1 MTKFVPR
8 PYQVLIRDHILNH
21 ERGSVFASPG
31 MGKTSATVDS
41 FAELKLFGEA
51 NRMLVLAPK
60 RVAETSWPAE
70 RVKWETSFGHLTMAA
85 AVGTP
90 AQRLAALR
98 STPDILCANYE
109 QIEWLIEQYG
119 GHWPFDLVAADE
131 CFVAGTLVTAE
142 HGDVPIESLKPGT
155 RVLTRKGFKRVKRI
169 YRKKTESLVEVRSVN
184 GARVVCTPSHQFW
197 TESGWKSA
205 EDFGSTTVVHTRV
218 QGVPKGF
225 CHRAQPSYR
234 SDEGSVLQHQ
244 LPINLCHP
252 ENPRLFPCPQRCGA
266 DGVDQREQ
274 VVERRHPDARE
285 HPAETQCGA
294 QGAGL
299 DPERSARGER
309 SRYECF
315 GSIGGRTSDA
325 RLGLEPTD
333 FHQGVRGP
341 NDAQPLQT
349 RLRLAGEDGLLGS
362 GRAEPQSR
370 EGAGPGCEENPLF
383 EQSRVDSVSAVECA
397 SGTVVFDI
405 EVEDEHEYFAGGFL
419 VHNCTRL
426 KGLRI
431 SLQRRKRKDGTLGEP
446 FIVGQGASRAKALA
460 YVAHTK
466 VRRWVNLTGSPATN
480 GLVDVWG
487 PQWFVDAGKRL
498 GNSFEAFSQRWFRM
512 AYGSSREQQRLEPLP
527 HAQPEIERLLAQT
540 SITVDARDWF
550 DIDEPIERHILV
562 DLPQAARK
570 QYDEMQRDLFTY
582 VNEHPLEAFGAG
594 VKSLKCLQIASGS
607 VIHDDKGSWTP
618 VHDEKIEALRSIV
631 EETNG
636 EPLLVAYQYIADRE
650 RILKAFPFAK
660 SLEKNSD
667 ATIREFQAGKL
678 RMLVVHPASA
688 GHGLDLQY
696 HCRTLVDYSSG
707 YNLEFDEQV
716 IERIGPT
723 RQAQIGKKVA
733 VFRYR
738 IIARGTIEE
747 TAVIPRLKSKASVQD
762 ALKAAMKI
770 SR

>member
-1 MTKFVPR
+1 MSLFVPR
-8 PYQVLIRDHILNH
+8 PYQRLIRDHILNH

-51 NRMLVLAPK
+51 KRMLVLAPK
-60 RVAETSWPAE
+60 RVAESSWPGE
-70 RVKWETSFGHLTMAA
+70 RVKWQTSFGHISMAA
-85 AVGTP
+85 AVGSP
-90 AQRLAALR
+90 EQRLAALR
-98 STPDILCANYE
+98 STPDILCSNYE

-119 GHWPFDLVAADE
+119 DHWPYDVICADE
-131 CFVAGTLVTAE
+131 S
-142 HGDVPIESLKPGT
+142 P
-155 RVLTRKGFKRVKRI
+155 
-169 YRKKTESLVEVRSVN
+169 
-184 GARVVCTPSHQFW
+184 
-197 TESGWKSA
+197 
-205 EDFGSTTVVHTRV
+205 
-218 QGVPKGF
+218 
-225 CHRAQPSYR
+225 
-234 SDEGSVLQHQ
+234 
-244 LPINLCHP
+244 
-252 ENPRLFPCPQRCGA
+252 
-266 DGVDQREQ
+266 
-274 VVERRHPDARE
+274 
-285 HPAETQCGA
+285 
-294 QGAGL
+294 
-299 DPERSARGER
+299 
-309 SRYECF
+309 
-315 GSIGGRTSDA
+315 
-325 RLGLEPTD
+325 
-333 FHQGVRGP
+333 
-341 NDAQPLQT
+341 
-349 RLRLAGEDGLLGS
+349 
-362 GRAEPQSR
+362 
-370 EGAGPGCEENPLF
+370 
-383 EQSRVDSVSAVECA
+383 
-397 SGTVVFDI
+397 
-405 EVEDEHEYFAGGFL
+405 
-419 VHNCTRL
+419 RL

-431 SLQRRKRKDGTLGEP
+431 SLQRRKHKDGTLGEP

-460 YVAHTK
+460 HIAHTK

-487 PQWFVDAGKRL
+487 PQWFVDGGKRL
-498 GNSFEAFSQRWFRM
+498 GNSFTAFSQRWFRA
-512 AYGSSREQQRLEPLP
+512 AYGSTQEQQRLEPLP
-527 HAQPEIERLLAQT
+527 YADEQIQRLLAQT

-550 DIDEPIERHILV
+550 DIDEPIERHIMI
-562 DLPQAARK
+562 DLPPRARK
-570 QYDEMQRDLFTY
+570 QYDEMQKDLFTY

-688 GHGLDLQY
+688 GHGLDLQ
-696 HCRTLVDYSSG
+696 HNCHTMVDYSSG

-723 RQAQIGKKVA
+723 RQAQIGKKIA

-738 IIARGTIEE
+738 IVARNTLEQ